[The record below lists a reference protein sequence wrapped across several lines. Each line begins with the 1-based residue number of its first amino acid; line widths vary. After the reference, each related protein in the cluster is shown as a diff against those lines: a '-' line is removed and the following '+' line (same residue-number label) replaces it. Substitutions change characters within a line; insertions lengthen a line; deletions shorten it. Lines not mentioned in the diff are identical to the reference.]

1 MSIKRA
7 RTLRANATD
16 AERLLWSKLQDR
28 NLGGAKFR
36 RQVPF
41 PPYTVDFC
49 CFEAKLIVE
58 LDGSQHVDQ
67 VEHDA
72 ARTARLQ
79 RDGFSVVRFWNN
91 DVLTNTD
98 RVLEALFAELQARG
112 APFTRLPASPAT
124 SQRRAGT
131 RTRRRVMAAK
141 TNAPSRLAGER
152 KGERAPAASVST
164 RTSAAHTHRVRVYFE
179 DTDAGGM
186 VYYANYLKY
195 AERARTEMLR
205 AAGISHAE
213 MVADDGL
220 MLVVRRVTAE
230 YRRSAKLDDEL
241 DVDTR
246 VDEVGGATLTLD
258 QVVRRG
264 GEVLV
269 ELVVTIACITR
280 DGRPTRIPE
289 RIRKAVAIN

>member
-1 MSIKRA
+1 LSVTRA
-7 RTLRANATD
+7 RTLRANATE
-16 AERLLWSKLQDR
+16 AERLLWSKLQNR
-28 NLGGAKFR
+28 KLGGAKFR

-67 VEHDA
+67 ADYDA
-72 ARTARLQ
+72 ARTARLES
-79 RDGFSVVRFWNN
+79 DGFSVLRFWNN
-91 DVLTNTD
+91 DVLANING
-98 RVLEALFAELQARG
+98 VQEALLAEVQ
-112 APFTRLPASPAT
+112 
-124 SQRRAGT
+124 
-131 RTRRRVMAAK
+131 TRRSLSTPLKKSRLRTGRRPRHRVMAAR
-141 TNAPSRLAGER
+141 TRVSSILGERERGAAPSHVH
-152 KGERAPAASVST
+152 K
-164 RTSAAHTHRVRVYFE
+164 VRVYFE

-186 VYYANYLKY
+186 VYYANYLKF

-205 AAGISHAE
+205 SAGISHAE

-230 YRRSAKLDDEL
+230 YRRSAMLDDEL
-241 DVDTR
+241 EIETR
-246 VDEVGGATLTLD
+246 VDDVSGATLTLD

-269 ELVVTIACITR
+269 ELSVTIACITR
-280 DGRPTRIPE
+280 DGRPTRLPT
-289 RIRKAVAIN
+289 RIRTAIAIN